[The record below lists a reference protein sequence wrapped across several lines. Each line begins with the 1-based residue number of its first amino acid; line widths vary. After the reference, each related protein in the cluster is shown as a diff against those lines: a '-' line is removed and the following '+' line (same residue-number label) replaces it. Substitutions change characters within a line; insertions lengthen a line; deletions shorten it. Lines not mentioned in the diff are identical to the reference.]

1 MKLQTGLYNKAVYW
15 TDELEGKVNALM
27 SKRYHVL
34 PTNHCKFKA
43 RKLGLP
49 LGCYKAMLYG
59 KIVEVEYSNQA
70 DAVQKIITR
79 LPNRVQDGTDICAAI
94 RFNGYEAYVVT
105 VWVNESTDNHKTIRV
120 ENYVNEV
127 RV

>member
-1 MKLQTGLYNKAVYW
+1 MKLQTGIYNRAVYW
-15 TDELEGKVNALM
+15 TDELESKVKKAM
-27 SKRYHVL
+27 TIRYTVSATKHY
-34 PTNHCKFKA
+34 KFKA

-59 KIVEVEYSNQA
+59 KIVEVEYDKQT
-70 DAVQKIITR
+70 DVVQKIITR
-79 LPNRVQDGTDICAAI
+79 LPNRVKDGTDICAAI
-94 RFNGYEAYVVT
+94 RFDGYEAYVVT
-105 VWVNESTDNHKTIRV
+105 VWLNKATDNHKTIRV

>member
-15 TDELEGKVNALM
+15 TDELEGKINALM

-34 PTNHCKFKA
+34 PTIHCKFKA

-59 KIVEVEYSNQA
+59 KIVEVEYDKQT
-70 DAVQKIITR
+70 DVVQKIITR
-79 LPNRVQDGTDICAAI
+79 LPNRVKDGTDICAAI
-94 RFNGYEAYVVT
+94 RFDGYEARVVT
-105 VWVNESTDNHKTIRV
+105 VWVNEATDNHKTIRV

-127 RV
+127 

>member
-1 MKLQTGLYNKAVYW
+1 MKTGLYNKAVYW
-15 TDELEGKVNALM
+15 TDELESKVKKAM
-27 SKRYHVL
+27 TIRYTVSATKHY
-34 PTNHCKFKA
+34 KFKA

-59 KIVEVEYSNQA
+59 KIVEVEYDKQM

-79 LPNRVQDGTDICAAI
+79 LSNRVQDGTDICAAI
-94 RFNGYEAYVVT
+94 RFDGYEAYVVT
-105 VWVNESTDNHKTIRV
+105 VWLNKATDNHKTIRV

>member
-15 TDELEGKVNALM
+15 TDELEGKINALM

-34 PTNHCKFKA
+34 PTIHCKFKA

-59 KIVEVEYSNQA
+59 KIVEVEYDKQT
-70 DAVQKIITR
+70 DVVQKIITR
-79 LPNRVQDGTDICAAI
+79 LPNRVKDGTDICAAI
-94 RFNGYEAYVVT
+94 RFDGYEAYVVT
-105 VWVNESTDNHKTIRV
+105 VWLNKATDNHKTIRV

>member
-15 TDELEGKVNALM
+15 TDELENKVNALM
-27 SKRYHVL
+27 SKRYRVL

-59 KIVEVEYSNQA
+59 KIVEVEYDKQV

-94 RFNGYEAYVVT
+94 RFDGFNEARVIT
-105 VWVNESTDNHKTIRV
+105 IWVNEATDNHKTIRV

-127 RV
+127 

>member
-1 MKLQTGLYNKAVYW
+1 MKTGIYNKAVYW
-15 TDELEGKVNALM
+15 TDELESKVNVLM
-27 SKRYHVL
+27 RKRYRIL

-59 KIVEVEYSNQA
+59 KIVEVEYNKQT

-94 RFNGYEAYVVT
+94 RFDRFNEARVIT
-105 VWVNESTDNHKTIRV
+105 IWVNEATDNHKTIRV

-127 RV
+127 